1 MIEPVASLAPLDA
14 SARVSVTDQ
23 VFEALHAQVLSLA
36 LPPGAKLSEAEVAKK
51 LGVSRQ
57 PVRDAFFRL
66 SKLGFLV
73 IQPQRATTV
82 SKIHVQDVRRARFIR
97 TAIEVEVM
105 RLAAARFTAQDF
117 AALDA
122 NMEAQAAAVKAG
134 DRSTFHRLDDA
145 FHQMLCARTGV
156 EFVWDAIRENKA
168 HTDRVRFLSL
178 AEGSQR
184 AFDDHVRILAMLRA
198 GDAAGSVAAMRDHL
212 GAIEAIIQQLR
223 SENHSWFSDDED

>member
-1 MIEPVASLAPLDA
+1 MSDTLASLTPLDA
-14 SARVSVTDQ
+14 AARVSVTDQ

-36 LPPGAKLSEAEVAKK
+36 LPPGAKLSEAEVARQ

-66 SKLGFLV
+66 SQLGFLV

-105 RLAAARFTAQDF
+105 RLAAARFSDEDF
-117 AALDA
+117 ALLDA
-122 NMEAQAAAVKAG
+122 NMAAQAEAVAGG

-145 FHQMLCARTGV
+145 FHQLICARAGV

-184 AFDDHVRILAMLRA
+184 AYDDHVRILAALKA
-198 GDAAGSVAAMRDHL
+198 GDAAASVREMRDHL
-212 GAIEAIIQQLR
+212 GAIETIIRQLR
-223 SENHSWFSDDED
+223 AENHSWFSGDED

>member
-1 MIEPVASLAPLDA
+1 MTDLVASLTPLDA
-14 SARVSVTDQ
+14 STRVSVTDQ
-23 VFEALHAQVLSLA
+23 VFDVLHAQVLSLA
-36 LPPGAKLSEAEVAKK
+36 LPPGAKLSEAEVSRQ

-66 SKLGFLV
+66 SQLGFLV

-105 RLAAARFTAQDF
+105 RLAAARFSADDF
-117 AALDA
+117 AAIEA
-122 NMEAQAAAVKAG
+122 NMEAQAVAVSSG

-145 FHQMLCARTGV
+145 FHQLICARAGV
-156 EFVWDAIRENKA
+156 DFVWDAIRENKA

-184 AFDDHVRILAMLRA
+184 AYDDHVRILAALKA
-198 GDAAGSVAAMRDHL
+198 GDAAASVAAMRQHL
-212 GAIEAIIQQLR
+212 GTIETIIEQLR
-223 SENHSWFSDDED
+223 AENHSWFSGDEE